1 MDDTHSRLACQ
12 KTFGT
17 QRQLRGH
24 EAKCQVYQQLQSS
37 LVQPWKR
44 PRRTLADAEDLYPPD
59 HQELTVDVTNVNTST
74 NPQDLLVGSSSGSRD
89 MAAAL
94 EGGSMDFEDNLVCSN
109 QIVFS
114 LLL

>member
-1 MDDTHSRLACQ
+1 MDDIHSCLACQ

-37 LVQPWKR
+37 LVHPRKR

-59 HQELTVDVTNVNTST
+59 HQESTVDVANVNTST
-74 NPQDLLVGSSSGSRD
+74 NPQDLPAGSSSGSRD
-89 MAAAL
+89 MAATL
-94 EGGSMDFEDNLVCSN
+94 GGGPMDFEDNLVRSN

-114 LLL
+114 LPL